1 MNDSKLHFYCADS
14 SIVTI
19 DAFRRKSDN
28 SERSVLETFSFLDR
42 NLSLTLAI
50 RGFGCLGYN
59 KGNIGFVWGLIGCF
73 AFIYTVVFEL
83 KAYL

>member
-1 MNDSKLHFYCADS
+1 LNDSKQHFYCADI

-50 RGFGCLGYN
+50 RGFGCLGY
-59 KGNIGFVWGLIGCF
+59 IREILGLFG
-73 AFIYTVVFEL
+73 V
-83 KAYL
+83 